1 MLPRRDIARVDAG
14 SLQSDDVLALA
25 MRMTDGDVY
34 LFEANLRRPSA
45 AVYSATAEC
54 VGSTTRPLPPSTV
67 PVVVRGCGQ
76 RSEGEPPDERLSSG
90 LLLEMRNSRCVDVVD
105 VASPLTS
112 KSVHLD
118 YRRRVIWGHP
128 RTILVL
134 LLVPAAFTVDVVT
147 FPLQLIFFP
156 QVNRM
161 AHDVD
166 RDLGA

>member
-1 MLPRRDIARVDAG
+1 
-14 SLQSDDVLALA
+14 
-25 MRMTDGDVY
+25 
-34 LFEANLRRPSA
+34 
-45 AVYSATAEC
+45 
-54 VGSTTRPLPPSTV
+54 
-67 PVVVRGCGQ
+67 
-76 RSEGEPPDERLSSG
+76 
-90 LLLEMRNSRCVDVVD
+90 
-105 VASPLTS
+105 
-112 KSVHLD
+112 VHLD